1 MSKHRTIAV
10 GVAALAAGLILGP
23 VQGALAGHTNR
34 LLEADLDGRS
44 EVAASGQSMRIV
56 GDPNG
61 TGEAYVFGIDNAK
74 VPDGAGGFVVED
86 NTDTLC
92 YIIEVDKISGTENNP
107 GAPFVAH
114 IHEGK
119 PGENGPVVVSLAFP
133 TGGQAA
139 DCISE
144 DRVNPTTDA
153 PLFAAGQTAQ
163 EILAN
168 PDSYY
173 VNVHNA
179 QYPAGAVRGQLE
191 GELSR

>member
-1 MSKHRTIAV
+1 MSKNRTIAV
-10 GVAALAAGLILGP
+10 GIAGLAAGLILGP

-34 LLEADLDGRS
+34 VLEADLDGRS
-44 EVAASGQSMRIV
+44 EVAAEGKSMRIV

-74 VPDGAGGFVVED
+74 VPDGAGGFVIED
-86 NTDTLC
+86 NADTLC

-107 GAPFVAH
+107 GAPFMAH
-114 IHEGK
+114 IHEGQ

-133 TGGQAA
+133 TGGEAA

-144 DRVNPTTDA
+144 DRVNPTTNA
-153 PLFAAGQTAQ
+153 PLFADGQTAQ

-168 PDSYY
+168 PDNYY
-173 VNVHNA
+173 VNVHNEE
-179 QYPAGAVRGQLE
+179 YPSGAVRGQLE
-191 GELSR
+191 GEHSR

>member
-1 MSKHRTIAV
+1 MSKKRTIAI
-10 GVAALAAGLILGP
+10 GVTGLAAGLILGP

-34 LLEADLDGRS
+34 LLEAGLDGRS
-44 EVAASGQSMRIV
+44 QVPAQGQSMRIV

-74 VPDGAGGFVVED
+74 VPDGAGGFVIED

-92 YIIEVDKISGTENNP
+92 YIIEVDKVSGTENNP
-107 GAPFVAH
+107 GGAFVAH
-114 IHEGK
+114 IHEGQ

-139 DCISE
+139 DCIGE
-144 DRVNPTTDA
+144 DRVNPTTNA

-168 PDSYY
+168 PDDYY
-173 VNVHNA
+173 INVHN
-179 QYPAGAVRGQLE
+179 QEFPDGAVRGQLE
-191 GELSR
+191 GEHSH